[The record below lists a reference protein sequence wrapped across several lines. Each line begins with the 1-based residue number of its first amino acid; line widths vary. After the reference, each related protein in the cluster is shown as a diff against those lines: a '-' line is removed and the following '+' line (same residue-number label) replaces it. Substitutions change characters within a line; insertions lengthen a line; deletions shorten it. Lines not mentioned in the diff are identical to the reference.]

1 MQHVGV
7 RELKNGLSRFLS
19 LVTRGERIVVTERG
33 TPIAVIHSPDR
44 VEDGVTIEE
53 KLLALSLNG
62 ALALPEKGKK
72 RETRT
77 RPVPIRG
84 KPVSRMVLED
94 RR

>member
-19 LVTRGERIVVTERG
+19 LVMRGERIVVTERG
-33 TPIAVIHSPDR
+33 TPVAVIHSPDR
-44 VEDGVTIEE
+44 VEDGSPVEE
-53 KLLALSLNG
+53 KLLALALNG
-62 ALALPEKGKK
+62 ALVLPAKGK
-72 RETRT
+72 RRDSRA

-84 KPVSRMVLED
+84 KPVSRMVMED